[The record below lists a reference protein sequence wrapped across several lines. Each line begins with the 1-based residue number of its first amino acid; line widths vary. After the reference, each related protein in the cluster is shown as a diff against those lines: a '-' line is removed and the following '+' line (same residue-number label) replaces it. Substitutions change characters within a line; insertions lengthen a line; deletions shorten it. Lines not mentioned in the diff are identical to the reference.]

1 MDGFLSTAIFGIG
14 SIGNAYLTADRVIT
28 TDDMT
33 LSTSWSEID
42 LEEPSY
48 RICIMHA
55 NSLYLKANDIVLQ
68 SRYTPI
74 LAPGASEVSIW
85 LYLANNGASNDR
97 GLTIF
102 NTMTSGKIMLRTD
115 NASLQLTCN
124 YTIFIYK

>member
-1 MDGFLSTAIFGIG
+1 MDGFLSAAIFETGL
-14 SIGNAYLTADRVIT
+14 IGNAYLTADRVIT
-28 TDDMT
+28 TEDMT

-55 NSLYLKANDIVLQ
+55 NSIYLKYNRVVVQ

-74 LAPGASEVSIW
+74 LAPGISSASIW
-85 LYLANNGASNDR
+85 LYAADNSTASDLGAI
-97 GLTIF
+97 IF
-102 NTMTSGKIMLRTD
+102 NTATSGKIMLRAD
-115 NASLQLTCN
+115 NANRQITCT